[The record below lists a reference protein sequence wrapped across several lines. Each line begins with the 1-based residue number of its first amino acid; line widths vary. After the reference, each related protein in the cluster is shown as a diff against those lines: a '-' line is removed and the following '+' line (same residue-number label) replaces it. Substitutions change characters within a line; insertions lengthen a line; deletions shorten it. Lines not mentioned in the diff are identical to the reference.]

1 MNSWGANKAVHSH
14 FSSRPFLAKEPVVAL
29 VSLLPLWPNG
39 SRTSI
44 ISWLARKSSEAGN
57 SSVAGHSLVSF
68 ANAPGQTWSTALAGL
83 AEENIKKGRK
93 VLRCQSVL
101 YLTTDI
107 GAADRPLWPSTINST
122 E

>member
-44 ISWLARKSSEAGN
+44 IPWLARKSSKAGN
-57 SSVAGHSLVSF
+57 SSVAGNSLVSF
-68 ANAPGQTWSTALAGL
+68 ANAPGQTWSAALAGL
-83 AEENIKKGRK
+83 GEENIQKGRK

-107 GAADRPLWPSTINST
+107 GVPLWPSLINST

>member
-1 MNSWGANKAVHSH
+1 MNSWGTNKAVHSH
-14 FSSRPFLAKEPVVAL
+14 FSSWPFLAKEPIVAL

-44 ISWLARKSSEAGN
+44 ISWLARKPSEAGN
-57 SSVAGHSLVSF
+57 ASVAGHSLVSF

-83 AEENIKKGRK
+83 GGENIQKGRK

-101 YLTTDI
+101 YLTTDT
-107 GAADRPLWPSTINST
+107 GVPLWPSTINST

>member
-44 ISWLARKSSEAGN
+44 IPWLARKSSKAGN
-57 SSVAGHSLVSF
+57 SSVAEHSLVSF

-83 AEENIKKGRK
+83 GEENIQKGRK

-101 YLTTDI
+101 YLTTDT
-107 GAADRPLWPSTINST
+107 GVADRPLWPSTINST

>member
-44 ISWLARKSSEAGN
+44 IPRLARKSSEAGN
-57 SSVAGHSLVSF
+57 SSVAGNSLVSF
-68 ANAPGQTWSTALAGL
+68 ANAPGQTWSAALAGL
-83 AEENIKKGRK
+83 GEENIIQKRAESP
-93 VLRCQSVL
+93 SVP
-101 YLTTDI
+101 I
-107 GAADRPLWPSTINST
+107 GALPYH
-122 E
+122 